1 MIEIV
6 NPLPATIFS
15 CHFKLLQKLTGL
27 KAPKRLMRNFYL
39 NMPII
44 IMKYLRGVELNS
56 KTKKCNIPKSG
67 IILVIAIVVY
77 KSYTLNETD
86 YTADKIWSSSF
97 CDLFFAEG

>member
-56 KTKKCNIPKSG
+56 KTKKCNTPKSG
-67 IILVIAIVVY
+67 IILVIAIVDIQVIY
-77 KSYTLNETD
+77 P
-86 YTADKIWSSSF
+86 
-97 CDLFFAEG
+97 

>member
-6 NPLPATIFS
+6 NLLPATIFS

-44 IMKYLRGVELNS
+44 IMKYLRGVELN
-56 KTKKCNIPKSG
+56 
-67 IILVIAIVVY
+67 
-77 KSYTLNETD
+77 
-86 YTADKIWSSSF
+86 
-97 CDLFFAEG
+97 

>member
-1 MIEIV
+1 MILVELNTDQFCAIKYNKSMIEIV

-44 IMKYLRGVELNS
+44 IMKYLRGVE
-56 KTKKCNIPKSG
+56 CNIPKSG
-67 IILVIAIVVY
+67 IILVIAIVDIQVIY
-77 KSYTLNETD
+77 P
-86 YTADKIWSSSF
+86 
-97 CDLFFAEG
+97 